1 MIPLVRC
8 SGKDGR
14 GRSKTAPPF
23 YVCQGLKKAMA
34 MATATAPT
42 EQLISPRAKAI
53 AQGLIRT
60 DRAETHGVYDR
71 GMLRLEC
78 LSGGFYWIALNGS
91 RLLRGARL
99 PTAEELQ
106 PKFIEAMARAG
117 W

>member
-1 MIPLVRC
+1 LLRQ
-8 SGKDGR
+8 
-14 GRSKTAPPF
+14 KTGGADLKTVPPF
-23 YVCQGLKKAMA
+23 YVRNWLTKKAMT

-60 DRAETHGVYDR
+60 DRAGTHGVYDQ

-91 RLLRGARL
+91 GLLRGARL

-106 PKFIEAMARAG
+106 PKFIEAMARTG

>member
-1 MIPLVRC
+1 
-8 SGKDGR
+8 
-14 GRSKTAPPF
+14 
-23 YVCQGLKKAMA
+23 MA

-42 EQLISPRAKAI
+42 EQLISSRAKAI

-60 DRAETHGVYDR
+60 DRAG
-71 GMLRLEC
+71 LRLEC
-78 LSGGFYWIALNGS
+78 LTGGFYWIALNGS
-91 RLLRGARL
+91 RVLRGARL